1 MCVSHTRSHT
11 YTHTPPFSSP
21 THCYCIS
28 DRDLREQGHMKTCLG
43 DIGDR
48 ETETEVVLLEHDVPY
63 EAFSDNVLA

>member
-1 MCVSHTRSHT
+1 
-11 YTHTPPFSSP
+11 
-21 THCYCIS
+21 
-28 DRDLREQGHMKTCLG
+28 MKTCLG